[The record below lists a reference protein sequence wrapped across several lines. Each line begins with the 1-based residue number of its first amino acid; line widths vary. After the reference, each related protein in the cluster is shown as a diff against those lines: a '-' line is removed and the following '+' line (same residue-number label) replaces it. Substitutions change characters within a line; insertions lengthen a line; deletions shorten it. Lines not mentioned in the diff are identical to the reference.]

1 MKARFGAK
9 SRRSGCL
16 LKAILSRL
24 IFFPDLAFMA
34 DMSQWQGKSQKRHNL
49 DGFAVIVAPSSA
61 GLPARQAFV
70 NHKRASM
77 GLVLHRIARSPRV

>member
-9 SRRSGCL
+9 SRRGGCL

-24 IFFPDLAFMA
+24 SFIPDFAFMA

-49 DGFAVIVAPSSA
+49 DRFATMPASS
-61 GLPARQAFV
+61 RRMHQM
-70 NHKRASM
+70 ASF
-77 GLVLHRIARSPRV
+77 G

>member
-24 IFFPDLAFMA
+24 GFFPDFAFMA

-49 DGFAVIVAPSSA
+49 DRFATMSAP
-61 GLPARQAFV
+61 LR
-70 NHKRASM
+70 RM
-77 GLVLHRIARSPRV
+77 HRIASFG